1 MLDAMLRVNP
11 SGRLVLSRWRNIPTI
26 ALWICSSLGSPA
38 PDAAL
43 AGRAER
49 KPFRRIMVA
58 TTALVTKIAVFG
70 FIGLSFSADVQ
81 DSVQDQP

>member
-1 MLDAMLRVNP
+1 MLDAMLRVKP

-38 PDAAL
+38 PDSAL
-43 AGRAER
+43 AGRVER
-49 KPFRRIMVA
+49 KPCRRIIVA

-70 FIGLSFSADVQ
+70 FIKPSVFADVQ
-81 DSVQDQP
+81 DSVPDQL